1 MRCSKQNLLVRA
13 TRISLQKSIPAVMFS
28 TLGLFHQTACPDGA
42 GCTFSGCLF
51 SHSIL
56 KARAKPSNAHL
67 ETSLTC
73 GQKES
78 TSEDGDAPRKRRK
91 LSPLDEREPKDGF
104 VVHDQGINSI
114 TQSRPSKDQQPV
126 SDTAAADILD
136 KYKLNGGVKAVRP
149 TRPISPPALRHR
161 QSGDISKKKFPA
173 HNEIDTRI
181 SHGSQATNN
190 LKNMETTAR
199 SLPMS
204 KSDGITPSALRVHK
218 QPPPS
223 EPLNPRSLPSP
234 PATHAVRLKFCQL
247 LQEQYIRLNNLVI
260 NSDHPFKL
268 ALTLSP
274 QEIITKTLDEEEKT
288 AKSRPSLYANVLK
301 SNISALKKMHQ
312 EAYLRRIEQE
322 MLAEQAGENREK
334 GSDDPI
340 HTIRTGLSEDDER
353 KFLKYMVAKP
363 ETLAQYNYI
372 TSMPSEL
379 ETKRASEAVETSQNY
394 EQCDRCK
401 SRFQVFP
408 GRRQGDGALTTG
420 GECIHHAS
428 NRTHR
433 SGTQL
438 IHNCCNEEVGKSRG
452 CTSSKSHVYK
462 VDSPA
467 RLAAVFSFVETPRNP
482 KIAKKG
488 KKAIALDCEMGYTT
502 KGFEL
507 IRLTAVDYPSGKVII
522 DTLVRPEGE
531 ILDLNSAYSGIY
543 PNDFASAIELDEHIT
558 PIFAA
563 YRRAIGRIHRMSW
576 SSKSGTSK
584 PEFTIPKTPLPL
596 CTSIDQARRLLFEH
610 ISSNT
615 PIIGHA
621 LHNDMNVLRIIHPT
635 IIDTAI
641 LYPHQKAPQFTHSL
655 KNLML
660 HELNKEI
667 QTGKDGHDSCEDAR
681 SAMQLVRCEMAARW
695 KKMRDQGWILEEG
708 RFRDPTKDSDTD
720 TSSDESDGSS
730 ESGGSSQGTSPHG
743 RR

>member
-1 MRCSKQNLLVRA
+1 
-13 TRISLQKSIPAVMFS
+13 MFS
-28 TLGLFHQTACPDGA
+28 TLGLFHEIACPDDA
-42 GCTFSGCLF
+42 ACTFGGCLF
-51 SHSIL
+51 SHSPL
-56 KARAKPSNAHL
+56 EARAKPSDVSL
-67 ETSLTC
+67 KTPLTC
-73 GQKES
+73 DLKGG
-78 TSEDGDAPRKRRK
+78 TSENGDAPRKRRK
-91 LSPLDEREPKDGF
+91 LSPPSESEPNNGF
-104 VVHDQGINSI
+104 MIRGEGVNSI
-114 TQSRPSKDQQPV
+114 TQSKPSEDHQPV
-126 SDTAAADILD
+126 PDTVAADVLN
-136 KYKLNGGVKAVRP
+136 KYKLNGGIKTVRP

-161 QSGDISKKKFPA
+161 QSGDIQKKRVST
-173 HNEIDTRI
+173 HNESDSRT
-181 SHGSQATNN
+181 SHGSRATNSP
-190 LKNMETTAR
+190 KNMETTAR
-199 SLPMS
+199 DLPMS
-204 KSDGITPSALRVHK
+204 ASDGTAPPGPRVHK

-274 QEIITKTLDEEEKT
+274 QEIITKTLNEEEQIAKT
-288 AKSRPSLYANVLK
+288 RPSLYANVLK
-301 SNISALKKMHQ
+301 SNINALKKMHQ
-312 EAYLRRIEQE
+312 EAYLRRTEQE
-322 MLAEQAGENREK
+322 MLAEQAGETREK

-353 KFLKYMVAKP
+353 TFLKYMVAKP
-363 ETLAQYNYI
+363 EILAQYNYI
-372 TSMPSEL
+372 TSMPSES
-379 ETKRASEAVETSQNY
+379 EIKRALEAVETSQHY

-408 GRRQGDGALTTG
+408 GRRQGDGALSTG

-433 SGTQL
+433 SGLQL

-467 RLAAVFSFVETPRNP
+467 RLAAVLPFVETPRNP
-482 KIAKKG
+482 KAAKKG

-507 IRLTAVDYPSGKVII
+507 IRLTAVDYPSGKVVI

-531 ILDLNSAYSGIY
+531 ILDLNSPYSGIY

-558 PIFAA
+558 PIIAA
-563 YRRAIGRIHRMSW
+563 YKRAVGRIHRMSW
-576 SSKSGTSK
+576 SSKSGSSK
-584 PEFTIPKTPLPL
+584 PEFMIPKSPLPL

-660 HELNKEI
+660 HELNMEI

-681 SAMQLVRCEMAARW
+681 SAMQLVRCEMASRW

-708 RFRDPTKDSDTD
+708 RFRDPKRASDSEG
-720 TSSDESDGSS
+720 SSDDSDGSS
-730 ESGGSSQGTSPHG
+730 ESSVSSQRTSFSG

>member
-1 MRCSKQNLLVRA
+1 
-13 TRISLQKSIPAVMFS
+13 MFS
-28 TLGLFHQTACPDGA
+28 TLGLFHQIACPDGA
-42 GCTFSGCLF
+42 GCNFGDCLF
-51 SHSIL
+51 SHSFL
-56 KARAKPSNAHL
+56 KAYGKPSNARL
-67 ETSLTC
+67 KTSVTC
-73 GQKES
+73 SHKES

-91 LSPLDEREPKDGF
+91 LSPLGEREPNNGL
-104 VVHDQGINSI
+104 VLHDEGINGI
-114 TQSRPSKDQQPV
+114 NGINQSKPSEKQQPV
-126 SDTAAADILD
+126 PDTAAAAILSR
-136 KYKLNGGVKAVRP
+136 YKLNGGIKAVRP

-161 QSGDISKKKFPA
+161 RSEDIQKKRFPT
-173 HNEIDTRI
+173 HNEIDSRT
-181 SHGSQATNN
+181 SHGSQAKNS
-190 LKNMETTAR
+190 LKNAETTAR
-199 SLPMS
+199 DLPMS
-204 KSDGITPSALRVHK
+204 EPNGTAPPGLRVHK
-218 QPPPS
+218 QPPHS

-274 QEIITKTLDEEEKT
+274 QEIITKSLNEEEQI
-288 AKSRPSLYANVLK
+288 AKSRPSVYANVLK

-322 MLAEQAGENREK
+322 MLAEQAEENREK
-334 GSDDPI
+334 GSDAPI
-340 HTIRTGLSEDDER
+340 QTIRTGLSEDYER
-353 KFLKYMVAKP
+353 TFLKYMIAKP
-363 ETLAQYNYI
+363 EQLNQYKYI
-372 TSMPSEL
+372 TSIPSEL
-379 ETKRASEAVETSQNY
+379 ETQRASEAVETSQHY

-433 SGTQL
+433 SGLQL

-467 RLAAVFSFVETPRNP
+467 RLAAVLPFVETPRNL
-482 KIAKKG
+482 KIAKKD

-584 PEFTIPKTPLPL
+584 PEFAIPKPPLPL
-596 CTSIDQARRLLFEH
+596 STSIDQARRLLFEH

-681 SAMQLVRCEMAARW
+681 SAMQLVRCEMASRW

-708 RFRDPTKDSDTD
+708 RFRDPKKDSDREG
-720 TSSDESDGSS
+720 SSEESDGSS
-730 ESGGSSQGTSPHG
+730 ENGSDTISS
-743 RR
+743 RRK